1 MRLNGSCSCYPS
13 VEPRF
18 SAGGEERSPSPKPG
32 AVERAPTPARAP
44 RRVTGAGGEPTGR
57 LCTGSRV
64 ADRSDGKAP
73 LLGSHAHAGVPV
85 LLRLQPPAPVALLS
99 PVSAAVHEG
108 AASDAPPFPAAMEPR
123 PPCHPLLCPAATP
136 GLPVSPDPP
145 SSGLFLPLGFCNPDC
160 LSSDAHETLGT
171 ESDRRRRSVTTAP
184 AVRSAR
190 RPARNLPSVDS
201 ATHSLSEYSSN
212 ASHVPST

>member
-1 MRLNGSCSCYPS
+1 MGVVHVILPSSPDSLPEGRKEAPAQSPGPWSEPPPQPEHPEESLVLAGSRRG
-13 VEPRF
+13 V
-18 SAGGEERSPSPKPG
+18 SAPAHGSRTGPTGRPPCLVRTPTPRSPSRSASSLLPWSLCS
-32 AVERAPTPARAP
+32 ESCFCSRP
-44 RRVTGAGGEPTGR
+44 RGCGQR
-57 LCTGSRV
+57 C
-64 ADRSDGKAP
+64 
-73 LLGSHAHAGVPV
+73 
-85 LLRLQPPAPVALLS
+85 
-99 PVSAAVHEG
+99 
-108 AASDAPPFPAAMEPR
+108 PPFPAAMEPR

-171 ESDRRRRSVTTAP
+171 ESDRRRRSATTAP

-190 RPARNLPSVDS
+190 RPARNLPSVVS